1 VHININGG
9 NHMYSTKELIDI
21 AIGIE
26 ETGVYFYTKF
36 KEKFKDES
44 FKQIFQFLADEE
56 LRHRDVFSGMLKKL
70 NDNEGLF
77 TQEYYSYLK
86 ALGTTRVFANKDD
99 IDKIAPSLHTPLD
112 IIKIAMDAERDSIV
126 WYSELKEIYRNDIK
140 AKDIL
145 DQLINEERKHVL
157 MLLDLKEK
165 LSM

>member
-1 VHININGG
+1 VYENINGG
-9 NHMYSTKELIDI
+9 NKMYSTKELIDI

-26 ETGVYFYTKF
+26 ETGVYFYSKF

-44 FKQIFQFLADEE
+44 FRQIFQFLADEE
-56 LRHRDVFSGMLKKL
+56 LKHKGVFSGML
-70 NDNEGLF
+70 NELKEPEGVF

-86 ALGTTRVFANKDD
+86 AIGTTRVFANKDD
-99 IDKIAPSLHTPLD
+99 IDKIAPTLHNPLD

-126 WYSELKEIYRNDIK
+126 WYSELKEIYRNDAK

-145 DQLINEERKHVL
+145 GHIINEERKHVL
-157 MLLDLKEK
+157 TLLDVKEK